1 MPPGSEST
9 SGASFRLVLTAEG
22 YRIKA
27 DVSLPAGQVRP
38 TDLLPVYRELSEAV
52 CKVAIEREAAAGA
65 TLSCQKGCGAC
76 CKRQYVETTEAEAY
90 RLAQVLEGLPEA
102 HRARVEARFARNRI
116 VLDEA
121 ALFEPMMSYNVRSE
135 ARPAWVRQFPHLGI
149 ACPFLEDGACSIY
162 EERPLVCREY
172 LVTSPPEACDHPDLD
187 GLRRIQ
193 LPASTLGPAMRMFPS
208 VDGDA
213 RLVPLAVL
221 RDWLDRNPEPS
232 DRTGALE
239 LLARSFDGAGFGLE
253 TEDVEPGPRSVNTS
267 AGLPNAPNQ
276 EAGVL
281 VPEYEVPDALLV
293 PHYGITS
300 IDLLE
305 HIATAAAEHVGVIL
319 LSPDPEATRKFIATQ
334 PDPARFSHLI
344 AASDTAWIH
353 DRAPVAVRRADG
365 RITWH
370 LPRWPGDERRA
381 DAALFESISVHP
393 MEPTLLHL
401 ARGNLIAGPGG
412 LALSTRQLLAE
423 NAQPSATPLREGA
436 RQLGIRRW
444 IVFTPFTHE
453 LTHHADVHVRF
464 LSETLAAVAWNRSL
478 ARDRTLAEDLER
490 QLRDAV
496 PGLRVLRIPI
506 RSQTSRYASLL
517 NWIQLGTALLI
528 PHFEL
533 TPEED
538 LLETRELLEALGF
551 KLQFIES
558 PTLESGGSLH
568 CLTAPVYLSPNGEG

>member
-1 MPPGSEST
+1 MPRGSEST
-9 SGASFRLVLTAEG
+9 SGASLRLVLTAEG

-38 TDLLPVYRELSEAV
+38 ADLLPVYRELSGAV

-65 TLSCQKGCGAC
+65 TLSCQKGCSAC

-90 RLAQVLEGLPEA
+90 RLAEVLENLPEA
-102 HRARVEARFARNRI
+102 HRARVETRFAHNRI
-116 VLDEA
+116 VLAEVG
-121 ALFEPMMSYNVRSE
+121 LFEPMMSYTAGNE
-135 ARPAWVRQFPHLGI
+135 ARYAWSGQFHHLGI

-172 LVTSPPEACDHPDLD
+172 LVTSPPEACDLPDLN
-187 GLRRIQ
+187 GVRRIQ
-193 LPASTLGPAMRMFPS
+193 LPVSTLGPAMRMSPS

-221 RDWLDRNPEPS
+221 RDWLDRNPEPA
-232 DRTGALE
+232 DRTDALG

-253 TEDVEPGPRSVNTS
+253 TDDVEIGPQPAKTS
-267 AGLPNAPNQ
+267 AMLSNAPGR

-281 VPEYEVPDALLV
+281 VPEYEMPDALLV
-293 PHYGITS
+293 PHYGIAP

-305 HIATAAAEHVGVIL
+305 EIAAAASAHVGVIL
-319 LSPDPEATRKFIATQ
+319 LSPEPEATRKFIAAQ
-334 PDPARFSHLI
+334 PDPTRFSHLS

-353 DRAPVAVRRADG
+353 DRAPVAVRRAEG

-370 LPRWPGDERRA
+370 LPRWLGDERRA

-393 MEPTLLHL
+393 VEPTLVHL

-412 LALSTRQLLAE
+412 LALSTRQVLAE
-423 NAQPSATPLREGA
+423 NAQASASPLEEGA

-444 IVFTPFTHE
+444 IVFTPFPHE

-478 ARDRTLAEDLER
+478 AQDRTLAEDLER

-506 RSQTSRYASLL
+506 RSQASRYASLV

-528 PHFEL
+528 PRFEL

-551 KLQFIES
+551 EPHFIES

-568 CLTAPVYLSPNGEG
+568 CLTAPVYLSSNGGA